1 MYIYKD
7 NKFSSEEK
15 ISYSLSLKECQNN
28 INILESLVEYIKN
41 IENSLKE
48 IMQQNINLKNQ
59 MQINQEN
66 VNINLEKENELILK
80 IFAQGRAHIENVEKI
95 INNFKNL
102 INRETP
108 EFICDGNGENKN
120 IDNNS
125 KNKVEITNEIKEI
138 KNYYEGKI
146 DIMEKKIKIFEVL
159 EDLYEKQIDGLK
171 KELKKSD
178 KLKSMDD

>member
-15 ISYSLSLKECQNN
+15 ISYNLSLKECQNN

-66 VNINLEKENELILK
+66 VNINLEKENEIILK

-95 INNFKNL
+95 INNLKNS

-108 EFICDGNGENKN
+108 EFICDGNGEYKN

-125 KNKVEITNEIKEI
+125 KNKVEIKNEIKEI

-146 DIMEKKIKIFEVL
+146 DIMDKKIKIFEVL

-171 KELKKSD
+171 KQLNKND

>member
-41 IENSLKE
+41 IENSLKQ
-48 IMQQNINLKNQ
+48 IMEQNINLKNQ

-66 VNINLEKENELILK
+66 VNINLEKENEIILK

-95 INNFKNL
+95 INNLKNS

-108 EFICDGNGENKN
+108 EFICDGNGEYKN

-125 KNKVEITNEIKEI
+125 KNKVEIKNEIKEK

-146 DIMEKKIKIFEVL
+146 DIMDKKIKIFEVL